1 MRRALLTRRSLCAWL
16 GGSGLLLA
24 AGCSGERR
32 TFAGTQRESVPTNVS
47 GSSDTS
53 GISAGAALQPP
64 GGGAGSGGT
73 PTPTTTP
80 TATPAPSK

>member
-1 MRRALLTRRSLCAWL
+1 LLTRRGLCAWL
-16 GGSGLLLA
+16 GGAGLLLA
-24 AGCSGERR
+24 VGCSGERR
-32 TFAGTQRESVPTNVS
+32 TFGGTQREAVPTNVS

-53 GISAGAALQPP
+53 GISAGAAIQAPS
-64 GGGAGSGGT
+64 GGAGSGAT